1 MMPAPLVSI
10 ILPIR
15 NAAATLP
22 ACLRS
27 LARQTFTAY
36 EVLAIDDG
44 SDDESPAI
52 VAAAAARDARIVS
65 IRAGR
70 IGLPAALNLGLAL
83 ARAPIIARMDA
94 DDVMHPDRL
103 GLQYQALTEQPD
115 LALIASRVVAFPA
128 RAVRAGLREYL
139 RWQNRVLTPE
149 QVSAEIYVESP
160 FAHPSVMFR
169 RKAIEE
175 LGGYTTEPWPE
186 DYELWLRIHAAGLA
200 MAKLPRNLLAWRER
214 PDRATRTDPRYARE
228 LFDELRANFL
238 ARDPRLHS
246 GRSLVYWGAGR
257 ATRQRARRL
266 IERGFPPAA
275 WIDIDPDKIGQ
286 TIWGAPVCAPAWL
299 DRQPRPFV
307 LVYVTNHG
315 ARDLIGGWLAA
326 MGYQPGRDYL
336 GVG

>member
-1 MMPAPLVSI
+1 MTVPRISI

-15 NAAATLP
+15 NAATTLP

-27 LARQTFTAY
+27 LARQRFTDY

-52 VAAAAARDARIVS
+52 VAAAAAGDARIVP
-65 IRAGR
+65 IKAGR
-70 IGLPAALNLGLAL
+70 IGLTAALNLGLAL

-103 GLQYQALTEQPD
+103 ALQYQALMAQPQ

-128 RAVRAGLREYL
+128 REVRAGLREYL

-149 QVSAEIYVESP
+149 QVAAEIYVESP

-169 RKAIEE
+169 CDAVQR
-175 LGGYTTEPWPE
+175 LGGYTNEPWPE
-186 DYELWLRIHAAGLA
+186 DYELWLRMHAAGLQ

-214 PDRATRTDPRYARE
+214 PDRATRTDPRYARAA
-228 LFDELRANFL
+228 FDELRACFL
-238 ARDPRLHS
+238 ANDPRLHS
-246 GRSLVYWGAGR
+246 GRALVYWGAGR
-257 ATRQRARRL
+257 VTRRRARRL

-275 WIDIDPDKIGQ
+275 WIDIDPAKIGQ
-286 TIWGAPVCAPAWL
+286 TIWGAPVHAPKWL

-315 ARDLIGGWLAA
+315 ARDLIDGWLAE

-336 GVG
+336 SVG